1 MKVQRI
7 TAFNTSKWL
16 GGTSTELFIYPLHSD
31 YPKRNF
37 IFRLSSAT
45 IDLER
50 SEFTD
55 LAGFQRFI
63 APLEG
68 DLCLSH
74 DDKNYKSLAQNEVYA
89 FDGGVKTISKG
100 KCRDFN
106 LMIKNQQQ
114 GGIENISLNAKD
126 ILKINATQNE
136 VVWLYSYN
144 NLSEIQISSNNKL
157 LEDSKLEEMTLF
169 VFTPENKDSSINE
182 IVVSTNRQA
191 NLFYGKVMID

>member
-89 FDGGVKTISKG
+89 FDGGVKTISKNTVEAT
-100 KCRDFN
+100 KEQ
-106 LMIKNQQQ
+106 L
-114 GGIENISLNAKD
+114 LH
-126 ILKINATQNE
+126 ILKSKREA
-136 VVWLYSYN
+136 
-144 NLSEIQISSNNKL
+144 NKNT
-157 LEDSKLEEMTLF
+157 K
-169 VFTPENKDSSINE
+169 
-182 IVVSTNRQA
+182 
-191 NLFYGKVMID
+191 YYKVYAYMI